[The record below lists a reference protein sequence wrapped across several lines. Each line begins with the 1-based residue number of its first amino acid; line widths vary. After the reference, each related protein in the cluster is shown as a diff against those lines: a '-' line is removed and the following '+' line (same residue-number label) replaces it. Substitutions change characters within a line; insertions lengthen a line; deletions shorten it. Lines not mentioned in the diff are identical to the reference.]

1 MTILHAITLGIVEG
15 LTEFLPVSST
25 AHLIIVSKFLKL
37 PQTDFQKLFEVFI
50 QSGAIL
56 AVVILYFRYILKN
69 KHLINKLMISFF
81 PTAVVGFLLYKV
93 IKNIFFESFILIIFA
108 LIIVGLLFIFIEYL
122 IKNKKVR
129 LQKNINY
136 LTTFEAILVGL
147 VQSIAVIPGV
157 SRSGI
162 VMLIMMVRG
171 YKRDQ
176 AAQYSFLL
184 AAPTI
189 FAASLYDFFKMRSI
203 FATSTQYLP
212 LLLIGFIASFIVAYI
227 VMKWF
232 INYLQ
237 NNSLFYFGI
246 YRIGL
251 AIILLISR
259 P

>member
-15 LTEFLPVSST
+15 VTEFLPVSST
-25 AHLIIVSKFLKL
+25 AHLIIVSKFLRL
-37 PQTDFQKLFEVFI
+37 PQTDFQKFFEVFI
-50 QSGAIL
+50 QSGAIF
-56 AVVILYFRYILKN
+56 AVVILYFKYILKN
-69 KHLINKLMISFF
+69 KNLIGKLFISFF
-81 PTAVVGFLLYKV
+81 PTAIVGFLLYKI
-93 IKNIFFESFILIIFA
+93 IKNVFFESFNLIIVA
-108 LIIVGLLFIFIEYL
+108 LIIVGLLFIVIEYF
-122 IKNKKVR
+122 IKNKKIK
-129 LQKNINY
+129 LQKNIKNI
-136 LTTFEAILVGL
+136 TNFEAILVGL

-189 FAASLYDFFKMRSI
+189 FAASAYDLFKMRAI

-212 LLLIGFIASFIVAYI
+212 MLLIGFIVSFIVAYI

>member
-1 MTILHAITLGIVEG
+1 M
-15 LTEFLPVSST
+15 
-25 AHLIIVSKFLKL
+25 
-37 PQTDFQKLFEVFI
+37 
-50 QSGAIL
+50 
-56 AVVILYFRYILKN
+56 
-69 KHLINKLMISFF
+69 
-81 PTAVVGFLLYKV
+81 
-93 IKNIFFESFILIIFA
+93 
-108 LIIVGLLFIFIEYL
+108 FIFIEYL
-122 IKNKKVR
+122 IKNKKIK
-129 LQKNINY
+129 LQKNIKNI
-136 LTTFEAILVGL
+136 TTFDAILVGL

-162 VMLIMMVRG
+162 VMLIMMMKG

-189 FAASLYDFFKMRSI
+189 FAASAYDFIKMRSI
-203 FATSTQYLP
+203 VASSTQYLP
-212 LLLIGFIASFIVAYI
+212 MLLVGFIVSFIVAYI

>member
-93 IKNIFFESFILIIFA
+93 IKNIFFESFNLIIIA
-108 LIIVGLLFIFIEYL
+108 LIVVGLSFLMIEYL
-122 IKNKKVR
+122 IKTHKIKLRKDIKKITSYDAV
-129 LQKNINY
+129 I
-136 LTTFEAILVGL
+136 IGL

-162 VMLIMMVRG
+162 VMLVMMMRG
-171 YKRDQ
+171 YRRDQ

-189 FAASLYDFFKMRSI
+189 FAASAYDFIQMRLVI
-203 FATSTQYLP
+203 TTSTQYLP
-212 LLLIGFIASFIVAYI
+212 MLLIGFIVSFLIAYV

-232 INYLQ
+232 INYLR

>member
-69 KHLINKLMISFF
+69 KNLINKLMISFF

-93 IKNIFFESFILIIFA
+93 IKNIFFESFNLIIIA
-108 LIIVGLLFIFIEYL
+108 LIVVGLSFLMIEYL
-122 IKNKKVR
+122 IKTHKIKLRKDIKKITSYDAV
-129 LQKNINY
+129 I
-136 LTTFEAILVGL
+136 IGL

-162 VMLIMMVRG
+162 VMLVMMMRG
-171 YKRDQ
+171 YRRDQ

-189 FAASLYDFFKMRSI
+189 FAASAYDFIQMRLVI
-203 FATSTQYLP
+203 TTSTQYLP
-212 LLLIGFIASFIVAYI
+212 MLLIGFIVSFLIAYV

-232 INYLQ
+232 INYLR